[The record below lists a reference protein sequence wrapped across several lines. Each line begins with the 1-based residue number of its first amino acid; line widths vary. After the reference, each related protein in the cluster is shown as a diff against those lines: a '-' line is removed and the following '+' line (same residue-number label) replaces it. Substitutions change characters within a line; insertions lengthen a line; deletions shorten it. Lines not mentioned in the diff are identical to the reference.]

1 MSGSEP
7 GGAGGRPPQ
16 GARTSGEVLESVRG
30 LLPGIAERARSVD
43 EKGSIPAETIRDLT
57 AAGVFRMLQPTRYG
71 GAEHDPVAF
80 YEVIRA
86 ISGACGSTGWVAA
99 VLGVH
104 SWHLGLFADEAQR
117 EVWGTGPS
125 PGEPEEPGEPGVPRG
140 AGPDTLIASSYAPI
154 GRLTPVDGG
163 FEATGRWSFSSGCE
177 FADWALLGALV
188 VGAEGRPVDFM
199 TVLVPRRD
207 YEIREVWDSMG
218 LRGTASDDIVVERA
232 FVPSHRAMRNFEQA
246 QLRNP
251 GRKVNTGPLYR
262 MPFGTVFTSTVA
274 ASVIG
279 MAAGC
284 HDLYVARMQDRI
296 RLSLGGGRFV
306 EDEFAQVAVA
316 RAASEID
323 AAVLQTDRN
332 VREIH
337 EYAVRDEKIP
347 MELRLRAR
355 RDQVRGTERAIQA
368 IDILFKTAGG
378 NSLHRGNVIERAWR
392 DAHAGSVH
400 VANDVEHAL
409 SMYGRGVF
417 GLKVEDN
424 LV

>member
-1 MSGSEP
+1 MSGGDA
-7 GGAGGRPPQ
+7 GGVGGRPPQ
-16 GARTSGEVLESVRG
+16 RAGMSHEVLDSNEVLDVVRG

-43 EKGSIPAETIRDLT
+43 EKGRIPAETIRDLT

-71 GAEHDPVAF
+71 GAEDDPVAF

-104 SWHLGLFADEAQR
+104 SWHLGLFPDEAQR
-117 EVWGTGPS
+117 EVWA
-125 PGEPEEPGEPGVPRG
+125 
-140 AGPDTLIASSYAPI
+140 AGPDTLVASSYAPI

-163 FEATGRWSFSSGCE
+163 FELTGCWSFSSGCE
-177 FADWALLGALV
+177 FASWALLGALV

-199 TVLVPRRD
+199 TVLVPAAD
-207 YEIREVWDSMG
+207 YEIRQVWDSMG
-218 LRGTASDDIVVERA
+218 LRGTASDDIAVERA

-251 GRKVNTGPLYR
+251 GRKVNHGPLYR

-306 EDEFAQVAVA
+306 EDQFAQVAVA

-337 EYAVRDEKIP
+337 AYALRNEKIP

-355 RDQVRGTERAIQA
+355 RDQVRGTERAIEA

>member
-1 MSGSEP
+1 MGN
-7 GGAGGRPPQ
+7 
-16 GARTSGEVLESVRG
+16 EVLETVRG

-43 EKGSIPAETIRDLT
+43 EKGRIPAETLCELT

-71 GAEHDPVAF
+71 GAEDDPVAF

-104 SWHLGLFADEAQR
+104 SWHLGLFPDEAQR
-117 EVWGTGPS
+117 EVWRSDASSGARHG
-125 PGEPEEPGEPGVPRG
+125 GRG
-140 AGPDTLIASSYAPI
+140 LEDGPDTLVASSYAPI
-154 GRLTPVDGG
+154 GRLTPVEGG
-163 FEATGRWSFSSGCE
+163 YELTGRWSFSSGCE
-177 FADWALLGALV
+177 FASWALLGALV

-199 TVLVPRRD
+199 TVLVPAAD
-207 YEIREVWDSMG
+207 YEIHQVWDSMG
-218 LRGTASDDIVVERA
+218 LRGTASDDIAVERA

-251 GRKVNTGPLYR
+251 GRKVNPGPLYR

-274 ASVIG
+274 ASVVG

-284 HDLYVARMQDRI
+284 HDRYVAGMQDRI

-306 EDEFAQVAVA
+306 EDQFAQVAVA

-323 AAVLQTDRN
+323 AAILQTDRN

-337 EYAVRDEKIP
+337 EHAVRGERIP

-355 RDQVRGTERAIQA
+355 RDQVRGTERAIEA